1 MNSLIALIPAR
12 LGSKRVPGKNVR
24 PLAGHPLIAY
34 TIQAA
39 IDSAIFDTIIVSTDS
54 LEYSE
59 ISEYYGA
66 LVPWLRP
73 QWLAVDVSPDIEWIQ
88 WTLDRIGEI
97 DKLPDHYMILRP
109 TSPFRTGDTIK
120 RAWAEYRDR
129 EWMKAISP
137 VHEHPMKMWIVAGA
151 FMFPFH
157 AGRPMYHMQPTQNLQ
172 PIYVQNGS
180 LEIRPTGDMPPSTWQ
195 PFMTE
200 GYEGHDVNIESDW
213 IYAERLVAQGKATL
227 PMINIP
233 PYCKGFNEECPW

>member
-1 MNSLIALIPAR
+1 MNNLIALIPAR
-12 LGSKRVPGKNVR
+12 SGSKRVAGKNVR
-24 PLAGHPLIAY
+24 SLANHPLIAY

-59 ISEYYGA
+59 IAEYYGA

-73 QWLAVDVSPDIEWIQ
+73 LEFATDTSPDIEWIQ
-88 WTLDRIGEI
+88 WTLDRLGEI
-97 DKLPDHYMILRP
+97 DKIPDHYMILRP
-109 TSPFRTGDTIK
+109 TSPFRTGATIR

-129 EWMKAISP
+129 EWMKAVSP
-137 VHEHPMKMWIVAGA
+137 VHEHPMKMWIVAGS

-200 GYEGHDVNIESDW
+200 GWEGYDVNYPEDFWLAEILVEKGLVQLPEISKRP
-213 IYAERLVAQGKATL
+213 YADLSG
-227 PMINIP
+227 
-233 PYCKGFNEECPW
+233 

>member
-1 MNSLIALIPAR
+1 MNNLIALIPCR
-12 LGSKRVPGKNVR
+12 SGSKRLPNKNVR
-24 PLAGHPLIAY
+24 LLAGHPLISY

-54 LEYSE
+54 LE
-59 ISEYYGA
+59 IAEYYGA

-73 QWLAVDVSPDIEWIQ
+73 PGFATDTSPDIEWIQ
-88 WTLDRIGEI
+88 WTLDRLGEI

-109 TSPFRTGDTIK
+109 TSPFRTGATIK

-137 VHEHPMKMWIVAGA
+137 AHEHPMKMWIVAGS

-180 LEIRPTGDMPPSTWQ
+180 LEIRPTGDFPPSTWQ

-200 GYEGHDVNIESDW
+200 GYEGHDVNVESDW
-213 IYAERLVAQGKATL
+213 IYAEWFVAQGKVIL
-227 PMINIP
+227 PKIDIS
-233 PYCKGFNEECPW
+233 PYWGLTNG